1 MDVRVRALEE
11 RDLAEADRIMRLAF
25 GTFLG
30 MPDPMQMFGDADI
43 ARTRFRADPTA
54 ALAAE
59 VDGKLVGANFVANWG
74 SFGFFGPL
82 SVDVSLWNKKVAQRL
97 MEPTCEL
104 FEKWNCTHSGLFTFS
119 HSAKHAALYQ
129 KFDFWPRF
137 LTPGMSKQVGPARS
151 TGRFVRY
158 SRLSTAQKKE
168 ALVACRETTSK
179 IHDGLD
185 VSVEI
190 RSVDQQRLGDALL
203 LFDDSKVSAFAICH
217 VGKGS
222 EAGSGGCYVK
232 FGAALPGPAAAT
244 NFEQLLDACE
254 SYAAARCEQSGNG
267 HEHGSPGVLSH
278 SVGAGL
284 QNRSARGSDA
294 EV

>member
-1 MDVRVRALEE
+1 M
-11 RDLAEADRIMRLAF
+11 
-25 GTFLG
+25 
-30 MPDPMQMFGDADI
+30 
-43 ARTRFRADPTA
+43 
-54 ALAAE
+54 
-59 VDGKLVGANFVANWG
+59 
-74 SFGFFGPL
+74 
-82 SVDVSLWNKKVAQRL
+82 SLWNKKVAQRL

-104 FEKWNCTHSGLFTFS
+104 FGKWNCTHAGLFTFS

-137 LTPGMSKQVGPARS
+137 LTSGMSKQVGPAGS

-158 SRLSTAQKKE
+158 SGLSTAQKKE
-168 ALVACRETTSK
+168 VLVACRETTSK
-179 IHDGLD
+179 IYDGLD

-232 FGAALPGPAAAT
+232 FGAGGPAAAT
-244 NFEQLLDACE
+244 NFEQLLDGCE
-254 SYAAARCEQSGNG
+254 SYAAARGVNNLEMGTNMARQESYRILLARGFKTVLQGVAMQKSNESGYNR
-267 HEHGSPGVLSH
+267 PGVF
-278 SVGAGL
+278 VIDDW
-284 QNRSARGSDA
+284 R
-294 EV
+294 